1 MAYSDTI
8 QTDFSE
14 QISDVISTINGANR
28 FLVVSHIR
36 PDGDAVGSV
45 SGLVKSLRKAGKN
58 VQVGLADPAPERFA
72 FVLDEDHI
80 GRPGEIEID
89 HEVVLVLDAGDL
101 ARTGFEAELEDT
113 GAVIVNIDHHASNTL
128 FGDVNYVDTCA
139 SSTCE
144 MVVTL
149 IRQAGL
155 PVDADVAIG
164 LYLGL
169 ITDTR
174 SFQNEGLRPSVHNV
188 AAFLLETGLDT
199 APILSR
205 LNGSKSLP
213 EVKLLGRGLQNL
225 KLECDGRLAC
235 IVITR
240 RDIEECG
247 ATFNSVAASG
257 LWGQLTSI
265 QGVVAGVGVVEGFDG
280 KTYCEFRSRGGFDV
294 KEIAVAMGGGGHL
307 AASGCNREA
316 PIDAVATE
324 ALDRLT
330 AGLAKF
336 QSGAK
341 PGTANKTES

>member
-1 MAYSDTI
+1 MAYSDTM

-14 QISDVISTINGANR
+14 QLSDVVSTINGANR
-28 FLVVSHIR
+28 FLVVSHVR

-80 GRPGEIEID
+80 GKPGEIEID
-89 HEVVLVLDAGDL
+89 HEVVFVLDAGDL
-101 ARTGFEAELEDT
+101 ARTGFEADLEET
-113 GAVIVNIDHHASNTL
+113 GAVLVNIDHHASNTL

-144 MVVTL
+144 MIVTL

-155 PVDADVAIG
+155 PLDADVATG

-174 SFQNEGLRPSVHNV
+174 SFQNEGLKSTAHNV
-188 AAFLLETGLDT
+188 AALLLETGLDT

-205 LNGSKSLP
+205 LNGSKTLP
-213 EVKLLGRGLQNL
+213 EVKLLGKGLQSL

-247 ATFNSVAASG
+247 ATFTTVASCG

-265 QGVVAGVGVVEGFDG
+265 QGVVAGVGIVEGFDG

-316 PIDAVATE
+316 PLPAVAAE

-330 AGLAKF
+330 AGLAKYKPA
-336 QSGAK
+336 AK
-341 PGTANKTES
+341 PGDGTMTES